1 MDVKTKDPNLD
12 EENYSIFDKSLS
24 VIMHIQWAVITQLLL
39 MIFVRVAY
47 APNEIWLLFCLI
59 SMGIGF
65 VLFYFWPRMCLC
77 DESQAESETSQED
90 APKRIAMKKD
100 VTEVKES
107 EPKKSQRRRK
117 SRGRSRSKKRTKMTV
132 KQEPEIKSKST
143 FDYEF
148 KKPENKQDNAEKK
161 RSPTP
166 KRRKSKSRSKSTKSD
181 DRHKVQKLDTQVDK
195 NVKTE
200 KHEDTVV
207 NTEDACKLNTEP
219 TVIMIKVEPPQC
231 NKDSAVEI
239 QTNVDEEDLK
249 IKLEKDD

>member
-1 MDVKTKDPNLD
+1 MDVVTKDPNLE

-24 VIMHIQWAVITQLLL
+24 VIMHIQWAVITKLLL
-39 MIFVRVAY
+39 MIFVRLVY

-65 VLFYFWPRMCLC
+65 VMFYYWPRMCLC
-77 DESQAESETSQED
+77 DESQTELEPTQED
-90 APKRIAMKKD
+90 APKRIAMVKD
-100 VTEVKES
+100 VSEVKES
-107 EPKKSQRRRK
+107 EPKKSESRRN
-117 SRGRSRSKKRTKMTV
+117 SRGRSRSKKKPKMKV

-148 KKPENKQDNAEKK
+148 KKPDKKQEKSEK
-161 RSPTP
+161 ERSRTP

-195 NVKTE
+195 NVKSE
-200 KHEDTVV
+200 KHEDTILSM
-207 NTEDACKLNTEP
+207 EDTCKLNTEP

-239 QTNVDEEDLK
+239 KTNVDEEDLK
-249 IKLEKDD
+249 IKTEKDD